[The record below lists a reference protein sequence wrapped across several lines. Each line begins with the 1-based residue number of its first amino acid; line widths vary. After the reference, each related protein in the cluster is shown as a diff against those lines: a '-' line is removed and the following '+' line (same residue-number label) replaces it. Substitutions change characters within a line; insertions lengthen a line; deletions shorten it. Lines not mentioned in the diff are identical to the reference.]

1 MIPALRTARGCLAAA
16 LLAATGFTVTAAAPP
31 ARAVPKRP
39 APALP
44 TTRIGQIGYV
54 SLADIAHH
62 LGMKG
67 SWSDDQKKYSLVRN
81 GLRLDFSSSG
91 RDLHLNGCRIHLG
104 DPVAARGGRLY
115 LGQTDWERT
124 VRPIVRPGEIG
135 AVPPLP
141 RVIVL
146 DPGHGGSDPGTLNP
160 RLQLAE
166 KTLTL
171 QVARRARQRLEAA
184 GYQVRLT
191 RDKDQLLG
199 EQGAEDFRR
208 RAGLAGAAG
217 ADLFVSIH
225 FNADGDPRTRGA
237 ETFVFTPAGQRST
250 ESWSS
255 GEVDREKAAVPVNK
269 YDGWSAVL
277 AHAMQGAVA
286 TRLQTPD
293 RGQKTK
299 HAAVLRWLDCP
310 AVLVESAFISNP
322 DDARRAATAEYQE
335 RIAAAI
341 TAGVDAYA
349 AQIRALQPKR

>member
-1 MIPALRTARGCLAAA
+1 MVLATAGF
-16 LLAATGFTVTAAAPP
+16 ATVSAQPG
-31 ARAVPKRP
+31 RAVPKRP
-39 APALP
+39 AVLP
-44 TTRIGQIGYV
+44 TTRIGRIGYV
-54 SLADIAHH
+54 SLADVAHH
-62 LGMKG
+62 LGLRG
-67 SWSDDQKKYSLVRN
+67 SWSDDQRKYSLVRD
-81 GLRLDFSSSG
+81 GLRLDFARNG
-91 RDLHLNGCRIHLG
+91 RDLHLNGYRIHLG
-104 DPVAARGGRLY
+104 DPVALRGGRLY
-115 LGQTDWERT
+115 LSQTDWGHT

-135 AVPPLP
+135 TVPPLP
-141 RVIVL
+141 RVVVL
-146 DPGHGGSDPGTLNP
+146 DPGHGGSDPGTMNP
-160 RLQLAE
+160 RLRLAE
-166 KTLTL
+166 KTITL
-171 QVARRARQRLEAA
+171 QVARRTRQRLQAA

-191 RDKDQLLG
+191 RDRDQLLG

-208 RAGLAGAAG
+208 RANLANAAN

-255 GEVDREKAAVPVNK
+255 GAVDAEKFPVPVNK

-286 TRLQTPD
+286 TRLRTPD

-310 AVLVESAFISNP
+310 AVLVESVFISNP
-322 DDARRAATAEYQE
+322 DEARKVVTAEYQE

-349 AQIRALQPKR
+349 AQIRALRPKR